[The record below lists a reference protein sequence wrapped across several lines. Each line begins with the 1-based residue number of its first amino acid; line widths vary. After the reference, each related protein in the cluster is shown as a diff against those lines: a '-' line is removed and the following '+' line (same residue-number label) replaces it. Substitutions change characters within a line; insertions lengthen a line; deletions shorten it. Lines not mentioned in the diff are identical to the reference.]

1 MKQSKLIIMLS
12 IIVAFVI
19 SGCTASIEN
28 KARKE
33 MKKQMHTLAKA
44 PYDVKVSDL
53 GTMYKDDSLCIMHF
67 YLASKDSKGLM
78 ANTRIELIYLIHG
91 KEETALFLDLNEKKS
106 IMDVAKETYDELES
120 KETASEEE
128 KEKIKIKT
136 LHMTADMWGL
146 FLGYE
151 VGKDNYKDKYDISNW

>member
-1 MKQSKLIIMLS
+1 MKKSILIMLS
-12 IIVAFVI
+12 VIVAFVV
-19 SGCTASIEN
+19 SGCTDSIES

-33 MKKQMHTLAKA
+33 MKKQMHVLAKA

-91 KEETALFLDLNEKKS
+91 KEETALFLDLNEKES

-136 LHMTADMWGL
+136 LHLTADMWGL

-151 VGKDNYKDKYDISNW
+151 VGKENYKDKYDISNW